1 MKHRVAKFPSNERED
16 L

>member
-1 MKHRVAKFPSNERED
+1 MKHCVAKFPSNERED